1 MSEDNKKV
9 IRDFISYLNS
19 DTIKYSF
26 NNGGWSYDSKIYE
39 FISYCY
45 ENDIV
50 LKYDNIEERK
60 ELQKKDIDKMS
71 KVELRK
77 YLFIVFSGE
86 RFCSGMIMQGMNKR
100 RLLKALKKLIES
112 ND

>member
-26 NNGGWSYDSKIYE
+26 NNGDWSYDSKVYD

-45 ENDIV
+45 KNDII
-50 LKYDNIEERK
+50 LKYDSIEERK
-60 ELQKKDIDKMS
+60 ALQKKDIEEMS

-77 YLFIVFSGE
+77 YLFILFSGE
-86 RFCSGMIMQGMNKR
+86 RFCSGMIMQSIKSGKLKTSLEK
-100 RLLKALKKLIES
+100 LL
-112 ND
+112 DD

>member
-9 IRDFISYLNS
+9 IRDFTSYLNS

-26 NNGGWSYDSKIYE
+26 NNGGWSYNSKIYE

-60 ELQKKDIDKMS
+60 KLQKKDIDKMS

-86 RFCSGMIMQGMNKR
+86 RFCSGMIMQRIKSGKLKTSLEK
-100 RLLKALKKLIES
+100 LL
-112 ND
+112 DD

>member
-19 DTIKYSF
+19 DIIKYSF

-86 RFCSGMIMQGMNKR
+86 RFCSGMIMQRIKSGKLKTSLEK
-100 RLLKALKKLIES
+100 LL
-112 ND
+112 DD

>member
-9 IRDFISYLNS
+9 IRDFINYLNS

-26 NNGGWSYDSKIYE
+26 NNVGWNYDSKVYD

-60 ELQKKDIDKMS
+60 ELQKKDIDEMS
-71 KVELRK
+71 KIELRK

-86 RFCSGMIMQGMNKR
+86 RFSSGMIMQSIKSSKIKLVLEK
-100 RLLKALKKLIES
+100 LL
-112 ND
+112 DD

>member
-9 IRDFISYLNS
+9 IRDFINYLNS
-19 DTIKYSF
+19 NTIKYSF
-26 NNGGWSYDSKIYE
+26 NNGDWNYDSKVYD

-45 ENDIV
+45 ENDVV

-60 ELQKKDIDKMS
+60 ELQKKDIDNMS

-77 YLFIVFSGE
+77 YLFILFSGE
-86 RFCSGMIMQGMNKR
+86 RFCSGMIMQSIKSSK
-100 RLLKALKKLIES
+100 LKLSLEKIL
-112 ND
+112 DD

>member
-26 NNGGWSYDSKIYE
+26 NNGGWSYDSKVYD

-45 ENDIV
+45 KNDII
-50 LKYDNIEERK
+50 LKYDSIEERK
-60 ELQKKDIDKMS
+60 ALQKKDIEEMS

-77 YLFIVFSGE
+77 YLFILFSGE
-86 RFCSGMIMQGMNKR
+86 RFSSGIIMRSIKSGK
-100 RLLKALKKLIES
+100 LKLVLDKAIK
-112 ND
+112 

>member
-9 IRDFISYLNS
+9 IRDFINYLNS
-19 DTIKYSF
+19 NTIKYSF
-26 NNGGWSYDSKIYE
+26 NNGDWNYDSKVYD
-39 FISYCY
+39 FISYCS
-45 ENDIV
+45 ENDVV

-60 ELQKKDIDKMS
+60 ALQKKDIEEMS

-86 RFCSGMIMQGMNKR
+86 RFSSGIIMKSIKSGK
-100 RLLKALKKLIES
+100 LKLVLDKVIK
-112 ND
+112 

>member
-1 MSEDNKKV
+1 MC
-9 IRDFISYLNS
+9 
-19 DTIKYSF
+19 TIKYSF
-26 NNGGWSYDSKIYE
+26 NNGDWNYDSKVYD

-45 ENDIV
+45 ENDVV

-60 ELQKKDIDKMS
+60 ELQKKDIEEMS

-86 RFCSGMIMQGMNKR
+86 RFCSGIIMKSIKSGK
-100 RLLKALKKLIES
+100 LKLSLEKIL
-112 ND
+112 DD

>member
-19 DTIKYSF
+19 DTTKYSF
-26 NNGGWSYDSKIYE
+26 NNGGWSYNSKIYE

-60 ELQKKDIDKMS
+60 VLQKKDIDEMS
-71 KVELRK
+71 KIELKK
-77 YLFIVFSGE
+77 YLFVLFNGE
-86 RFCSGMIMQGMNKR
+86 RFCSGMIMQSIKSGKLSLILNKI
-100 RLLKALKKLIES
+100 L
-112 ND
+112 NMF

>member
-9 IRDFISYLNS
+9 IRDFINYLNS
-19 DTIKYSF
+19 NTIKYSF
-26 NNGGWSYDSKIYE
+26 NNGGWSYDSRVYD
-39 FISYCY
+39 FISCCY

-60 ELQKKDIDKMS
+60 ELQKKDIDEMS

-86 RFCSGMIMQGMNKR
+86 RFSSGMIMKNIKSGKLKTVLEK
-100 RLLKALKKLIES
+100 LLD
-112 ND
+112 N

>member
-9 IRDFISYLNS
+9 IS
-19 DTIKYSF
+19 D
-26 NNGGWSYDSKIYE
+26 

-60 ELQKKDIDKMS
+60 ILM
-71 KVELRK
+71 R
-77 YLFIVFSGE
+77 
-86 RFCSGMIMQGMNKR
+86 C
-100 RLLKALKKLIES
+100 LK
-112 ND
+112 

>member
-26 NNGGWSYDSKIYE
+26 NNGGWSYDSKVYD

-50 LKYDNIEERK
+50 LKYDTS
-60 ELQKKDIDKMS
+60 D
-71 KVELRK
+71 
-77 YLFIVFSGE
+77 
-86 RFCSGMIMQGMNKR
+86 
-100 RLLKALKKLIES
+100 
-112 ND
+112 

>member
-1 MSEDNKKV
+1 MSEDDKKV

-26 NNGGWSYDSKIYE
+26 NNGDWSYDSKVYD

-45 ENDIV
+45 KNDII
-50 LKYDNIEERK
+50 LKYDSIEERK
-60 ELQKKDIDKMS
+60 ALQKKDIEEMS

-77 YLFIVFSGE
+77 YLFILFSGE
-86 RFCSGMIMQGMNKR
+86 RFCSGMIMQRIKSGKLKTSLEK
-100 RLLKALKKLIES
+100 LL
-112 ND
+112 DD

>member
-26 NNGGWSYDSKIYE
+26 NNGVWSYNSKIYE

-60 ELQKKDIDKMS
+60 ELQKKDINKMS

-77 YLFIVFSGE
+77 YLFILFSGE
-86 RFCSGMIMQGMNKR
+86 RFSSGMIMQSIKSGKLKTSLEK
-100 RLLKALKKLIES
+100 LL
-112 ND
+112 DD

>member
-26 NNGGWSYDSKIYE
+26 NNGSWSYDSRVYD
-39 FISYCY
+39 FIGYCY
-45 ENDIV
+45 ENDVV

-60 ELQKKDIDKMS
+60 ELQKKDIEEMS
-71 KVELRK
+71 KIELKK
-77 YLFIVFSGE
+77 YLFVLFNGE
-86 RFCSGMIMQGMNKR
+86 RFCSGMIMQSIKSGKLKSSLEK
-100 RLLKALKKLIES
+100 LL
-112 ND
+112 DD

>member
-9 IRDFISYLNS
+9 IRDFINYLNS
-19 DTIKYSF
+19 NTIKYSF
-26 NNGGWSYDSKIYE
+26 NNGDWNYDSKVYD

-60 ELQKKDIDKMS
+60 ELQKKDINKMS

-77 YLFIVFSGE
+77 YLFILFSGE
-86 RFCSGMIMQGMNKR
+86 RFCSGMIMQSIKSGK
-100 RLLKALKKLIES
+100 LKAVLEKLF
-112 ND
+112 DD

>member
-1 MSEDNKKV
+1 MREDNKKV

-26 NNGGWSYDSKIYE
+26 NNGGWSYDSKIYD

-50 LKYDNIEERK
+50 LKYDSIEERK
-60 ELQKKDIDKMS
+60 ELQKKYIDNMS
-71 KVELRK
+71 KAELRK

-86 RFCSGMIMQGMNKR
+86 RFSSGMIMQSIKSGRFKISLEK
-100 RLLKALKKLIES
+100 LL
-112 ND
+112 DD

>member
-26 NNGGWSYDSKIYE
+26 NNGGWSYDSKVYD

-45 ENDIV
+45 KNDII
-50 LKYDNIEERK
+50 LKYDSIEERK
-60 ELQKKDIDKMS
+60 ALQKKDIEAIS
-71 KVELRK
+71 KVELKK
-77 YLFIVFSGE
+77 YLFILFSGE
-86 RFCSGMIMQGMNKR
+86 RFCSGMIMKSMKEM
-100 RLLKALKKLIES
+100 RLLQSLKRLIES

>member
-86 RFCSGMIMQGMNKR
+86 RFCSGMIMQRIKSGKLKTSLEK
-100 RLLKALKKLIES
+100 LL
-112 ND
+112 DD

>member
-26 NNGGWSYDSKIYE
+26 NNGDWSYDSKVYD

-45 ENDIV
+45 KNDII
-50 LKYDNIEERK
+50 LKYDSIEERK
-60 ELQKKDIDKMS
+60 ALQKKDIEEMS

-77 YLFIVFSGE
+77 YLFILFSGE
-86 RFCSGMIMQGMNKR
+86 RFCSGMIMQRIKSGKLKTSLEK
-100 RLLKALKKLIES
+100 LL
-112 ND
+112 DD

>member
-9 IRDFISYLNS
+9 VKDFISYLNS

-26 NNGGWSYDSKIYE
+26 NNGSWSYDSKVYD

-50 LKYDNIEERK
+50 LKYDSIEERK
-60 ELQKKDIDKMS
+60 ALQKKDIDNMS

-77 YLFIVFSGE
+77 YLFILFSGE
-86 RFCSGMIMQGMNKR
+86 RFCSGMIMQSIKSSK
-100 RLLKALKKLIES
+100 LLFSLEQLIKK
-112 ND
+112 